1 MLPHLTLWQ
10 IDLLPWYAFFVVWAV
25 GALKVKQTKM
35 MEPDAAR
42 LFTGILMVVAYLLLF
57 SHYFEF
63 GVLAR
68 RMFPSISS
76 VEWFGVVLTYAG
88 ATIAIWARL
97 ILGQNWS
104 ARVTL
109 KVGHEL
115 IHSGPYG
122 YVRHPIYTGM
132 LLAMAGTAIVVG
144 EWKGAA
150 AVVLSIVTF
159 CLKAQREEQFMV
171 TEFGER
177 YQEYR
182 SQTGFLVPGL

>member
-1 MLPHLTLWQ
+1 MPHFTLWE
-10 IDLLPWYAFFVVWAV
+10 IDLLPWYAFFVVWAI

-42 LFTGILMVVAYLLLF
+42 LFTGILMVAAYLLLF
-57 SHYFEF
+57 SHYFAF

-68 RMFPSISS
+68 RMFPGTSS
-76 VEWFGVVLTYAG
+76 VEWVGVVLTYAG

-115 IHSGPYG
+115 IHSGPYR

-150 AVVLSIVTF
+150 AVALSIVTF